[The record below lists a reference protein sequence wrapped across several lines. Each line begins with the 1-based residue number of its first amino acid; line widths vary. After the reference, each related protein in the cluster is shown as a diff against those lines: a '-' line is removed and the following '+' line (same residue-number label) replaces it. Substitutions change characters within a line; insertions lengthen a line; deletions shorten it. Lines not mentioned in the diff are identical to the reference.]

1 MRRNTLLALALSL
14 SLVGCGGD
22 EAAAPDDGP
31 GVDITD
37 SPPVVAEP
45 PPKRDPLTE
54 EQVIALSKR
63 TVEGFT
69 GSVNSA
75 NAQRFTMQFRSEA
88 RTAGGAKLFVM
99 AKITPCDAMTCF
111 ALSPK
116 HNMNLMHAEQARKSL
131 VDQGYVDPVYDVYFL
146 KLADGVKANAHWSL
160 AYKSSE
166 DGKGSSSVQLLTARY
181 TDKSH
186 EITLHV
192 NAYEGGS
199 VKSLDDL
206 KKRMTREEAEA
217 ALKAVFAVYAD
228 VFEPGGF

>member
-1 MRRNTLLALALSL
+1 MRSHTLLAAVFMLAI
-14 SLVGCGGD
+14 VGCGGD
-22 EAAAPDDGP
+22 EPAATDGGA
-31 GVDITD
+31 GVPITD
-37 SPPVVAEP
+37 SPPVEAEP
-45 PPKRDPLTE
+45 PPKRDPLTK

-75 NAQRFTMQFRSEA
+75 NEKRFTMQFRSEA

-116 HNMNLMHAEQARKSL
+116 HNMNLMHAKQAHKSL
-131 VDQGYVDPVYDVYFL
+131 VDQGYVDPIYEVYFL
-146 KLADGVKANAHWSL
+146 RLADRVKANAHWSL
-160 AYKSSE
+160 AHKRSE
-166 DGKGSSSVQLLTARY
+166 DGKGGSSIQLLTARY

-192 NAYEGGS
+192 NAYDGGS
-199 VKSLDDL
+199 VNSLDDL
-206 KKRMTREEAEA
+206 KTRMTREEAEA

-228 VFEPGGF
+228 VLEPGGF